1 MILFKELILR
11 MSKVKN
17 ISTSLI
23 NIFLLINWK
32 KENMFHIFKHSILEE
47 EFITEPDKETL
58 MDLYISVKKIMN
70 RLNSIARL
78 YKYKKAVKYDI
89 DTDLHLNLLEQ
100 LPNNEKISIIEN
112 NTLYNFKLR
121 DLISCWKLALL
132 NSQGLFAKPIELKN
146 PYTNLPFKKHNLYN
160 IYFKCLNMYINL
172 PMCITT
178 FFKCN
183 MTISKYQLYYYTTLK
198 EVAIINFL
206 NANNY
211 YELFEQVLNLLH
223 DYRKE
228 VDYLTFT
235 NYCSITA
242 RTKAVKNFKPMLLN
256 YLLSKFS
263 CNPIVRDQ
271 KLKQLK
277 KQLKDYV
284 KESPEFGFERGFDVM
299 RYVPLAERPSRT
311 NPPPPP
317 PNLVSQIRNRRG
329 ALRRRIIRST
339 FNDSFSESDSD
350 DTSLDIVE
358 NVIPPINVTIPATP
372 PPAVISTPPP
382 PPPVVISTP
391 SPPPPPVVIYT
402 PPPPAPTVVISRPTH
417 SPPPPPVI
425 DTQINPFVSR
435 NQIPRTPVNRVINR
449 TPVNRVINRTPV
461 NRVIN
466 GIPNLN
472 NNANSSRENIRNL
485 NNNLQLNVNSTR
497 NRNRNR
503 NMSFGLNYLR

>member
-32 KENMFHIFKHSILEE
+32 KESMFHIFKHSILEE
-47 EFITEPDKETL
+47 EFITEPDKKTL
-58 MDLYISVKKIMN
+58 KDLYISVKKIMN

-89 DTDLHLNLLEQ
+89 DTDLHLNPLEQ

-112 NTLYNFKLR
+112 NTIYNFKLR

-284 KESPEFGFERGFDVM
+284 KENPDFGFERGFDVM

-372 PPAVISTPPP
+372 PPVVISTPPP

-391 SPPPPPVVIYT
+391 PPPPP
-402 PPPPAPTVVISRPTH
+402 PVVISRPTH

-425 DTQINPFVSR
+425 DTQTNPFVSR

-449 TPVNRVINRTPV
+449 TPVNRTPVNRVINRTPV

-466 GIPNLN
+466 RIPNLN
-472 NNANSSRENIRNL
+472 NNSNSSRENIRNL

-503 NMSFGLNYLR
+503 NMSFGLNFLR

>member
-1 MILFKELILR
+1 MR
-11 MSKVKN
+11 VGHPA
-17 ISTSLI
+17 
-23 NIFLLINWK
+23 FLGK
-32 KENMFHIFKHSILEE
+32 
-47 EFITEPDKETL
+47 
-58 MDLYISVKKIMN
+58 
-70 RLNSIARL
+70 
-78 YKYKKAVKYDI
+78 
-89 DTDLHLNLLEQ
+89 
-100 LPNNEKISIIEN
+100 
-112 NTLYNFKLR
+112 
-121 DLISCWKLALL
+121 
-132 NSQGLFAKPIELKN
+132 G
-146 PYTNLPFKKHNLYN
+146 
-160 IYFKCLNMYINL
+160 
-172 PMCITT
+172 
-178 FFKCN
+178 
-183 MTISKYQLYYYTTLK
+183 
-198 EVAIINFL
+198 
-206 NANNY
+206 
-211 YELFEQVLNLLH
+211 
-223 DYRKE
+223 
-228 VDYLTFT
+228 
-235 NYCSITA
+235 
-242 RTKAVKNFKPMLLN
+242 MLLN

-284 KESPEFGFERGFDVM
+284 KENPDFGFERGFDVM

-372 PPAVISTPPP
+372 PPVVISTPPP

-391 SPPPPPVVIYT
+391 PPPPP
-402 PPPPAPTVVISRPTH
+402 PVVISRPTH

-425 DTQINPFVSR
+425 DTQTNPFVSR

-449 TPVNRVINRTPV
+449 TPVNRVINR
-461 NRVIN
+461 
-466 GIPNLN
+466 IPNLN
-472 NNANSSRENIRNL
+472 NNSNSSRENIRNL

-503 NMSFGLNYLR
+503 NMSFGLNFLR